1 MKFDQFNVLTRGLV
15 LLTRGLAFLT
25 LVIFIASCTSTPQE
39 KQPTKSSFNQTEA
52 IAYQKALKNIQDGEL
67 DKATPELTKLALAH
81 PAHAGAAIN
90 LATALYKS
98 KKIDEANRAL
108 DKAKKINADIPEVHN
123 LSGLLDVEKG
133 EYNSAEES
141 YLAAI
146 KIKKNYAEAH
156 YNLALVYDIFY
167 QDFGPAITQY
177 EEYLALTGNSDK
189 DTISW
194 VAELK
199 LKQKRKGN

>member
-1 MKFDQFNVLTRGLV
+1 MKIDHFITITRGIPF
-15 LLTRGLAFLT
+15 LL

-39 KQPTKSSFNQTEA
+39 KQPTKSTFNQTEV
-52 IAYQKALKNIQDGEL
+52 IAYQEALKHIQAGELDAGAL
-67 DKATPELTKLALAH
+67 DKATLALNKLAKAH
-81 PAHAGAAIN
+81 PTHPGAAIN

-98 KKIDEANRAL
+98 KKVDEASQSL
-108 DKAKKINADIPEVHN
+108 DNAKKINANIPEIYN
-123 LSGLLDVEKG
+123 LSGLIDVEKG
-133 EYNSAEES
+133 KYNSAEQH

-156 YNLALVYDIFY
+156 YNLALVYDLFY
-167 QDFGPAITQY
+167 QDFGKAISEY
-177 EEYLALTGNSDK
+177 EEYLTLTGNVDK
-189 DTISW
+189 AIISW